1 MPEKRPR
8 PGQSLSFGWDLPPIE
23 KKPSADPP
31 SAEPSAVSTPSPASA
46 APPPSLSPDTV
57 REAPALLEPPLPA
70 SPQVAQPQASVA
82 PAAIDARPPSTSTS
96 RSNATAP
103 SPPAAEPWSPPPLP
117 ARPAPAPKPEPRIL
131 SVAQLGRVVGRTLE
145 RTFVSELW
153 VEGEVS
159 GARPASSGHVYFC
172 MKDEN
177 EDAAIDVVLYRSQV
191 TPRGRALI
199 KDGARV
205 RVRGKPTYWSPR
217 GKLQFVGDRVEPTG
231 KGALLEALEKLK
243 EKLQAEGLF
252 AQERKRPL
260 PHDPRVVGVVTSAQG
275 AVIHDICKVAFR
287 RGGARILLA
296 PAQVQGAGAAESIR
310 RALRMLQKVEEVD
323 VIVVGRGGGSSD
335 DLLAF
340 NDEQLVRDVAAS
352 RVPVVSAVGHE
363 VDVTLVDFAADA
375 RAATPSQ
382 AAEMIVPDALARR
395 KLLEERTG
403 RLRRAMHAK
412 IAEDR
417 VITGRL
423 AQAFGDPR
431 LLIASA
437 QQRVDEHVMRL
448 GRILSRRLDREKDAV
463 SRLGARLGAAHPRE
477 RIARDRA
484 RTAELASRLASVE
497 RANLR
502 DRSDRARALAT
513 KLDAIAPRLVRDRT
527 DGASKLAG
535 RLDAIAPR
543 LVRDRVDQ
551 LSGLAA
557 RLDAM
562 SPLKVLAR
570 GYAIVTRAD
579 DGHAVRDASEVAP
592 GDALRVRVAH
602 GAFDAEVTRV
612 PAEPSANATNATNAA
627 NPGDISGKK
636 TDEAKSRKKEG
647 E

>member
-8 PGQSLSFGWDLPPIE
+8 PGESLSFDWNLPPVE
-23 KKPSADPP
+23 KKP
-31 SAEPSAVSTPSPASA
+31 PSAVDETAAPANAPPPPSRVEPSGDDTSRPPSVAPPQAAGVPPESAKPASRPSAAALVPPWAPPPLA
-46 APPPSLSPDTV
+46 APPV
-57 REAPALLEPPLPA
+57 
-70 SPQVAQPQASVA
+70 
-82 PAAIDARPPSTSTS
+82 PAA
-96 RSNATAP
+96 
-103 SPPAAEPWSPPPLP
+103 
-117 ARPAPAPKPEPRIL
+117 KPEPRIL

-159 GARPASSGHVYFC
+159 GARPAQSGHVYFC
-172 MKDEN
+172 MKDEK

-243 EKLQAEGLF
+243 EQLQAEGLF
-252 AQERKRPL
+252 AQEKKRSL
-260 PHDPRVVGVVTSAQG
+260 PHDPRVIGVVTSAQG

-296 PAQVQGAGAAESIR
+296 PALVQGAGAADSIR
-310 RALRMLQKVEEVD
+310 RALRMLQKVDDVD
-323 VIVVGRGGGSSD
+323 VIVVGRGGGSQD

-340 NDEQLVRDVAAS
+340 NDEQLVRDVAAC

-382 AAEMIVPDALARR
+382 AAEMIVPDSVARQR
-395 KLLEERTG
+395 LLDERSS
-403 RLRRAMHAK
+403 RLRRAMQSRITEH
-412 IAEDR
+412 R
-417 VITGRL
+417 VEAGRL

-448 GRILSRRLDREKDAV
+448 GRIVGKRLEREKDAV
-463 SRLGARLGAAHPRE
+463 ARLGARLGAAHPRE

-484 RTAELASRLASVE
+484 RASELEARLAAVARAELRNRGDRVRVLANRV
-497 RANLR
+497 
-502 DRSDRARALAT
+502 DALA
-513 KLDAIAPRLVRDRT
+513 PH
-527 DGASKLAG
+527 
-535 RLDAIAPR
+535 
-543 LVRDRVDQ
+543 LVRDRVDVARS
-551 LSGLAA
+551 LVGRLDAVAPRLVRERAERVSGLAA

-570 GYAIVTRAD
+570 GYSIVTRT
-579 DGHAVRDASEVAP
+579 DGRAVRDAHEVEA
-592 GDALRVRVAH
+592 GDKVSVRVAN
-602 GAFDAEVTRV
+602 GVFEAEVTEV
-612 PAEPSANATNATNAA
+612 ASEPGRESP
-627 NPGDISGKK
+627 PGTSDAHSKG
-636 TDEAKSRKKEG
+636 DA
-647 E
+647 